1 MATETDLPP
10 PAGGGAPGSGGSAPA
25 ASASAAVAP
34 LAPATRRAAR
44 RPGRVRL
51 QSLRKLIVPVAVVV
65 IWQIASSMHFV
76 DSRFLPAPTTVLDAW
91 GVWIFGERSPLA
103 WYSGTWAEY
112 VYLSTR
118 RVLEGF
124 ACAAAVGVF
133 LGVLIGWSRLVS
145 DLVDPLVQLVRP
157 IPMTAWL
164 PFATLLFGIQDT
176 AAVFLIAMGAFF
188 PIVVN
193 ATAGAQ
199 RTPRI
204 LLRAALMLG
213 TPPRKLLYRVVL
225 PAALPSIFTG
235 LRLGMGI
242 AWVLVIVSEML
253 AVKGGLG
260 YSLWTAYQFQ
270 RMDLII
276 ASMLSVGG
284 LGYLFDRLL
293 VAIAGRALRWAQ
305 GQ

>member
-1 MATETDLPP
+1 MTTI
-10 PAGGGAPGSGGSAPA
+10 GKKAP
-25 ASASAAVAP
+25 
-34 LAPATRRAAR
+34 RAI
-44 RPGRVRL
+44 
-51 QSLRKLIVPVAVVV
+51 KN
-65 IWQIASSMHFV
+65 
-76 DSRFLPAPTTVLDAW
+76 
-91 GVWIFGERSPLA
+91 
-103 WYSGTWAEY
+103 
-112 VYLSTR
+112 
-118 RVLEGF
+118 
-124 ACAAAVGVF
+124 
-133 LGVLIGWSRLVS
+133 
-145 DLVDPLVQLVRP
+145 
-157 IPMTAWL
+157 
-164 PFATLLFGIQDT
+164 T

-213 TPPRKLLYRVVL
+213 TPPHKLLYRVVL

-276 ASMLSVGG
+276 ASMFSVGG
-284 LGYLFDRLL
+284 LGYLFDRIL
-293 VAIAGRALRWAQ
+293 VAVAGRTLRWAQ
-305 GQ
+305 GL